1 MANPNTIPWIHY
13 QDLQSSDISTQQLF
27 DQYIQYGQF
36 SEALVLLRNSP
47 NLNGKSFVA
56 NAINTIVNGISFL
69 EEKTTEGVNN
79 YLSNLLI
86 QQQDLINNFKNLNL
100 YNNSQIYHPYN
111 FVSYNNQI
119 YMCYKQTTAGINP
132 TNDSYWV
139 YLGLRGESGT
149 PGLDVIIQGEWNNS
163 TTYNPNDIVTYNGI
177 LYVAINQNTNS
188 EPGTNNDWEVFIQF
202 NKGKIY
208 VGVNGPENPIQN
220 DIWLRT
226 YISPENYVN
235 QDLISVQGESLS
247 LRNNRLTQYNL
258 LEIEGNTLQNGTPSP
273 NSPQELYSVESPII
287 LNVASSNVLPY
298 PYSDSTI
305 TVNGITFTDNGDGS
319 ITINGTATSGANYIL
334 DSYSKL
340 TGDLYLNCTYTGEVL
355 NAGSAANVFRG
366 VYTSI
371 DGTKHYFYNGHTN
384 VPNSITRLTIFL
396 YLATGSVAN
405 NFTIKPWINLGSNS
419 LPYEPYVNVSYQLP
433 LIDTENNTYTLQ
445 SIPGYSDKI
454 FRDVDGLWKLEK
466 NIGTWVGDGESTNKK
481 VMRVGSSYE
490 RPYAIVDGM
499 NSVPTNN
506 NGLSNYF
513 VFKVFTI
520 SNTVNFMY
528 IGSTGNSLIFGI
540 ANDPYST
547 VEEFNQWL
555 QQLNS
560 EGNPLTVLYPLS
572 QPQIYVLN
580 NQAQNILNSL
590 SLVKNICSIFTGNS
604 VHPILNI
611 TYYNNKLVGDFQYY
625 NNFWNPLYPRTIGN
639 YVLNNESF
647 VNTMNSV
654 DITINTSNWEYDSD
668 NNYYYY
674 NYNFDLSNPDITLYI
689 LPQSKL
695 NSNQLKSYNNL
706 NLDLTNS
713 QYIKFYSY
721 ENITYSIPITLYYQ

>member
-13 QDLQSSDISTQQLF
+13 QDLQSSDLSTQQLF

-36 SEALVLLRNSP
+36 NEALVLLRNSP

-100 YNNSQIYHPYN
+100 YNNSQIYYPYN

-119 YMCYKQTTAGINP
+119 YMCYKQTTAGIDP
-132 TNDSYWV
+132 TNESYWV
-139 YLGLRGESGT
+139 YLGLQGEAGT

-177 LYVAINQNTNS
+177 LYVATTQNTNS
-188 EPGTNNDWEVFIQF
+188 EPGTNDDWEVFIQF
-202 NKGKIY
+202 NKGKIS
-208 VGVNGPENPIQN
+208 VGLNEPENPIQN

-226 YISPENYVN
+226 YVNPENYVN
-235 QDLISVQGESLS
+235 QDLVSVQGENL
-247 LRNNRLTQYNL
+247 LIQNNRLKQYNL
-258 LEIEGNTLQNGTPSP
+258 FEIDGNSFQNGTPSP
-273 NSPQELYSVESPII
+273 DSPQELHSVESPII
-287 LNVASSNVLPY
+287 LNVKGSNVLPY
-298 PYSDSTI
+298 PYSQSTI
-305 TVNGITFTDNGDGS
+305 TDNGITFTDNGDGS
-319 ITINGTATSGANYIL
+319 ITINGTATAGANYIL
-334 DSYSKL
+334 DSYSDL
-340 TGDLYLNCTYTGEVL
+340 TGDLYLNCTYTGEVS
-355 NAGSAANVFRG
+355 NVSSAANVFRG

-396 YLATGSVAN
+396 FLGKGAIAN
-405 NFTIKPWINLGSNS
+405 NFTIKPWINLGTEPLS
-419 LPYEPYVNVSYQLP
+419 YEPYSAKEYKIQ
-433 LIDTENNTYTLQ
+433 LIDVDGDTHKLQ
-445 SIPGYSDKI
+445 SVPGYKDKI
-454 FRDVDGLWKLEK
+454 FRDSDGVWKLEK
-466 NIGTWVGDGESTNKK
+466 NIGQIIFNGESIGVDN
-481 VMRVGSSYE
+481 VVVSQGRVNARKSISS
-490 RPYAIVDGM
+490 ITTSD
-499 NSVPTNN
+499 

-513 VFKVFTI
+513 IFSNFTTNL
-520 SNTVNFMY
+520 SKDFMY
-528 IGSTGNSLIFGI
+528 ITASGKLLIFGLV
-540 ANDPYST
+540 NDPYTT
-547 VEEFNQWL
+547 VDEFNQWL

-572 QPQIYVLN
+572 QPQTYVLN

-590 SLVKNICSIFTGNS
+590 ALVKNICSIFTGNS

-674 NYNFDLSNPDITLYI
+674 NYNFDLSNSNTTLYI

>member
-13 QDLQSSDISTQQLF
+13 QDLQSSDMSTQQLF
-27 DQYIQYGQF
+27 EQYIQYGQF
-36 SEALVLLRNSP
+36 SEALLLLNNSN
-47 NLNGKSFVA
+47 NLNGKAFVA

-69 EEKTTEGVNN
+69 EEKTTDGVNN

-86 QQQDLINNFKNLNL
+86 RQQDLINNFKNLNL
-100 YNNSQIYHPYN
+100 YNNSQIYYPYN

-119 YMCYKQTTAGINP
+119 YMCYKQTTSGIVP
-132 TNDSYWV
+132 TNESYWI
-139 YLGLRGESGT
+139 YLGLQGETGT

-177 LYVAINQNTNS
+177 LYVATNQNTNS

-202 NKGKIY
+202 NKGQIY

-258 LEIEGNTLQNGTPSP
+258 FEIEGNTLQNGTPSP
-273 NSPQELYSVESPII
+273 NSPQELYSVESPIV
-287 LNVASSNVLPY
+287 LNVTGSNILPIPQFSSG
-298 PYSDSTI
+298 TI
-305 TVNGITFTDNGDGS
+305 SNGITFINNQDGT
-319 ITINGTATSGANYIL
+319 ITLNGTATGGDSSIRIAQNLSIYGDIYMGLNYSGEFSNGNLNSSMRISYTFNGSSNAYYGGHVNIPIGATKVNLYLFIPEGTVTSNFIVTPFINSGTIL
-334 DSYSKL
+334 FPYEDFVQNSFNISITDNENNSYS
-340 TGDLYLNCTYTGEVL
+340 
-355 NAGSAANVFRG
+355 
-366 VYTSI
+366 
-371 DGTKHYFYNGHTN
+371 
-384 VPNSITRLTIFL
+384 
-396 YLATGSVAN
+396 
-405 NFTIKPWINLGSNS
+405 
-419 LPYEPYVNVSYQLP
+419 
-433 LIDTENNTYTLQ
+433 LQ
-445 SIPGYSDKI
+445 SIPGYSDRI
-454 FRDVDGLWKLEK
+454 FRDSDGLWKLEK
-466 NIGTWVGDGESTNKK
+466 NIGTWIADGVTTGKK
-481 VMRVGSSYE
+481 VYGTNTSYN
-490 RPYAIVDGM
+490 RPYALADGM
-499 NSVPTNN
+499 SSVSTTS

-513 VFKVFTI
+513 TFSPFVI
-520 SNTVNFMY
+520 NTNASFMY
-528 IGSTGNSLIFGI
+528 IGSTGNSLVFGI
-540 ANDPYST
+540 AGDPYST

-590 SLVKNICSIFTGNS
+590 SLVKNICSIFTSNS

-625 NNFWNPLYPRTIGN
+625 NNFWNHLYPRTIGN

-674 NYNFDLSNPDITLYI
+674 NYNFDLSNSNTTLYI